1 MKNNYKNF
9 NFLNYIAAV
18 ILVILCIVQI
28 VPDTSV
34 KAKTAENTGDITEI
48 HTAAELVKAS
58 ENQTGS
64 YRLMADIDMTG
75 IDWTPWDFSGKFD
88 GNGYTILNLS
98 VTKTNRRTMKTYDG
112 NRKEYDTYGAG
123 LFGILSNADV
133 SGLNI
138 KGARIEVA
146 TNNHCFA
153 APIAGLCNNSDISDC
168 IISDSYVSLTDSAKM
183 WGTGGIAGF
192 GSGNLDNVSTDVTLV
207 CIDTD
212 KQVKDEQFMG
222 GAYAAGFLNIRNCK
236 INIDGY
242 DSDHGY
248 VHDGGLVGMYMVY
261 PYDLSLTYAGEVL
274 NNEVYGQI
282 TFYEDNTDRRAYCKA
297 NMGEVMNWTYAYSG
311 FKYDFD
317 ANETFDYSVTLLP
330 EKCDNPVYNDTV
342 TEPTVTDFGFTTHT
356 CQGCG
361 YTYND
366 KYTIYKEYKDD
377 SEEVTSPDN
386 DMNMSDDS
394 FGVTKKKDNHVIH
407 VLVVILLTVVMI
419 LLIVRYIQVRNQRKR
434 RRRHRRR

>member
-1 MKNNYKNF
+1 
-9 NFLNYIAAV
+9 
-18 ILVILCIVQI
+18 
-28 VPDTSV
+28 
-34 KAKTAENTGDITEI
+34 
-48 HTAAELVKAS
+48 
-58 ENQTGS
+58 
-64 YRLMADIDMTG
+64 
-75 IDWTPWDFSGKFD
+75 
-88 GNGYTILNLS
+88 
-98 VTKTNRRTMKTYDG
+98 MKTYDG

-153 APIAGLCNNSDISDC
+153 APIAGLCNNSNISDC

-394 FGVTKKKDNHVIH
+394 FGVTKKKDNHVIP
-407 VLVVILLTVVMI
+407 VLVVILLTVVLI